1 MFDNEV
7 RQLSEL
13 PCTAL
18 NILVMTGSNKC
29 VVGMKTRCDAK
40 Y

>member
-18 NILVMTGSNKC
+18 NILVMTGS
-29 VVGMKTRCDAK
+29 RCGGDEDTM
-40 Y
+40 